1 MSADELLEAAKA
13 LPKKGRHNTDMILV
27 YVETAR
33 GKGYTYR
40 EIHEQLIKLGVHVH
54 PVASTFTSGMS
65 QRFKRARIK
74 ALAGRDAK

>member
-1 MSADELLEAAKA
+1 MSPDELLEAAKA

-33 GKGYTYR
+33 SKGYTYA
-40 EIHEQLIKLGVHVH
+40 EIHKQLVKLDVHVH
-54 PVASTFTSGMS
+54 PVASTFTSAMS
-65 QRFKRARIK
+65 QRLKRARIK

>member
-1 MSADELLEAAKA
+1 MSAEELLEAANA
-13 LPKKGRHNTDMILV
+13 LPKKGRHNTDVILV

-40 EIHEQLIKLGVHVH
+40 EIHSQLLKLNVHVH
-54 PVASTFTSGMS
+54 PVASTFTSAMS

-74 ALAGRDAK
+74 ALSGRDAK